1 MNIEVK
7 IVAPELAAALETLAA
22 AIAKGRA
29 PGAPTA
35 ADIAKFADEN
45 THKEAAPA
53 SPPAKGRKAKADA
66 PAPSAEQP
74 SAPDTA
80 PTSDT
85 QPETPSGE
93 AKADPT
99 PASTQTDAPS
109 VEEPIPYD
117 EVRKRILDI
126 GAKKSRDAVLE
137 LLSEFGV
144 SGGKDL
150 KPQQYAG
157 FVEAADK
164 VLKS

>member
-22 AIAKGRA
+22 AIAGRSADA
-29 PGAPTA
+29 PVQ
-35 ADIAKFADEN
+35 
-45 THKEAAPA
+45 EAAPA
-53 SPPAKGRKAKADA
+53 SPPARGRKAKD

-80 PTSDT
+80 PTSEPET
-85 QPETPSGE
+85 QPEQPSGE
-93 AKADPT
+93 GKAAPT
-99 PASTQTDAPS
+99 PVSTQTDAPS
-109 VEEPIPYD
+109 SGEPIPYD

-126 GAKKSRDAVLE
+126 GAKKNRDAVLE

-150 KPQQYAG
+150 KPEQYAE

-164 VLKS
+164 VLAS

>member
-7 IVAPELAAALETLAA
+7 VVAPELAAALETLAA
-22 AIAKGRA
+22 AIASRSAEA
-29 PGAPTA
+29 PAQ
-35 ADIAKFADEN
+35 
-45 THKEAAPA
+45 EAATD
-53 SPPAKGRKAKADA
+53 SPPAKGRKAKD

-93 AKADPT
+93 AKADPS

-150 KPQQYAG
+150 KPEQYAE
-157 FVEAADK
+157 FVDAADK

>member
-22 AIAKGRA
+22 AIASRSAEA
-29 PGAPTA
+29 PMQ
-35 ADIAKFADEN
+35 
-45 THKEAAPA
+45 EAAPA
-53 SPPAKGRKAKADA
+53 SPPAKGRKAKD

-80 PTSDT
+80 PTSEPET
-85 QPETPSGE
+85 RQETPSGE
-93 AKADPT
+93 AEADPS

-150 KPQQYAG
+150 KPEQYAE
-157 FVEAADK
+157 FVQAADK
-164 VLKS
+164 VLKVLKP